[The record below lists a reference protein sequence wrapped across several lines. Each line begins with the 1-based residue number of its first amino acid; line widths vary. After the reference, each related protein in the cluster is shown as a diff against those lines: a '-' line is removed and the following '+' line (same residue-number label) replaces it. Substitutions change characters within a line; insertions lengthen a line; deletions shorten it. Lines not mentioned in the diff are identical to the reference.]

1 MKRRQLI
8 AGLIAAGTLNAIA
21 SASEKEK
28 MYKIELKIGTQT
40 FTADLEDNASTR
52 ELVSRLPVSFT
63 LDDLYGRELCYHF
76 SKPLPAQEEVYRGYE
91 VGEIIY
97 WPPRRSFVIMYKQNG
112 ERFSMQTLGRI
123 RGSLDRLPRGSNSVT
138 ITLVR

>member
-8 AGLIAAGTLNAIA
+8 AGLIAAGALNAVA
-21 SASEKEK
+21 SASEDEK
-28 MYKIELKIGTQT
+28 IYEIELKIGSQT

-52 ELVSRLPVSFT
+52 ELISRLPLSFT
-63 LDDLYGRELCYHF
+63 IDDLYGRELCYHF
-76 SKPLPAQEEVYRGYE
+76 AKPLPAHEEAYRGYE

-97 WPPRRSFVIMYKQNG
+97 WPPRHSFVIMYEQNG
-112 ERFSMQTLGRI
+112 ERFSMQSLGRI
-123 RGSLDRLPRGSNSVT
+123 RGSLDRLPRGSSPVT